1 MDKEFE
7 KCGKKLTLDNIG
19 FKLADVN
26 KPFYF
31 NLNDEFGN
39 TYYHF
44 DGANFLYTDTLI
56 ILTNY

>member
-1 MDKEFE
+1 MW
-7 KCGKKLTLDNIG
+7 KKLTEDNIG

-39 TYYHF
+39 IYYHF
-44 DGANFLYTDTLI
+44 DRANFLYTDTLI